1 MLKLVKK
8 SHDCKA
14 EVLRKFCRDF
24 GQVFKVS

>member
-14 EVLRKFCRDF
+14 EVLGNFCHDF